1 MTAEQATQAPGP
13 RSRAASRKRR
23 RMYLVVTS
31 LAVLGLAVALV
42 LTALQDSIRMF
53 YDPTEAIERQ
63 IPAGQVFR
71 LGGLVEEGSLE
82 RGTDELVYK
91 FRVTDGNETM
101 QVVYR
106 GQVPDLFREGQGVV
120 AEGHL
125 DANGIFIAS
134 EVLAKHDENYMP
146 KEVAESL
153 KERGLWQHENEGASE

>member
-1 MTAEQATQAPGP
+1 MTEQQPSPAQPP
-13 RSRAASRKRR
+13 RRRAASRKRR
-23 RMYLVVTS
+23 RMYLVISS
-31 LAVLGLAVALV
+31 LAVLGLAVGLV

-53 YDPTEAIERQ
+53 YDPTEVLERQ
-63 IPAGQVFR
+63 IPAGQDFR
-71 LGGLVEEGSLE
+71 LGGLVEEGSLVH
-82 RGTDELVYK
+82 GDDELLYK
-91 FRVTDGNETM
+91 FTVTDGNDSL

-125 DANGIFIAS
+125 DENGIFIAS

-153 KERGLWQHENEGASE
+153 KKRGLWQHEGEGAPQ

>member
-1 MTAEQATQAPGP
+1 MTTQQTGTVQSP

-23 RMYLVVTS
+23 RMYLVLSS

-42 LTALQDSIRMF
+42 LTALGDSIRMF
-53 YDPTEAIERQ
+53 YDPTEVVERQ
-63 IPAGQVFR
+63 IPAGETFR
-71 LGGLVEEGSLE
+71 LGGLVEKGSLE
-82 RGTDELVYK
+82 RGGDKLLYK

-101 QVVYR
+101 QVIYH

-125 DANGIFIAS
+125 DENGIFVAN

-153 KERGLWQHENEGASE
+153 KERGLWQHEGAPQ